1 MICVKPLYICSMK
14 TTKQNIITARENR
27 TEVEILLTSGKTM
40 FIDFADN
47 TICRCSPEKGTEQY
61 REFNA
66 DTNKMFKLALTYLTK

>member
-1 MICVKPLYICSMK
+1 MK

-27 TEVEILLTSGKTM
+27 TEVEILLTNGKKM
-40 FIDFADN
+40 FVDFADN
-47 TICRCSPEKGTEQY
+47 TICRFSAEKGVEQQ